1 MAIVK
6 NICKKIPENIFKEKY
21 LKKYLRIKENY
32 NKVKNY
38 KYKDNFSLITKIANY
53 ILFVLKCI
61 FEFIF
66 EILIIA
72 VICILI
78 MYLLISLYSKRY
90 IYDSIEEIPYNDVA
104 LVLGTSKYLYDGR
117 VNMYFK
123 FRMDAAYEL
132 YKNGKIKFILVSGD
146 NRHRFYN
153 EPRQMRLDLIRLG
166 VDKRHIF
173 LDFAGFRTRDSI
185 IRANKVFSLTNFTIV
200 SQPFHNERAI
210 FIARQKNINVVAY
223 NASNVRKLYRLRQF
237 PRELGAR
244 VLMILD
250 IIFNK
255 PPKFYGDN
263 ITIEETFTEP
273 ETKKSNKIDKN
284 KFKILKKEQK

>member
-1 MAIVK
+1 MIILK
-6 NICKKIPENIFKEKY
+6 NIYKKISK
-21 LKKYLRIKENY
+21 IKENY
-32 NKVKNY
+32 NAIKN
-38 KYKDNFSLITKIANY
+38 KKDKNIFSKIANY
-53 ILFVLKCI
+53 IFFILKCI
-61 FEFIF
+61 FEFLF
-66 EILIIA
+66 EIIIISAVCILII
-72 VICILI
+72 
-78 MYLLISLYSKRY
+78 YLLISFYSKKY
-90 IYDSIEEIPYNDVA
+90 IYDSIEEIPYNEVA
-104 LVLGTSKYLYDGR
+104 LVLGTSKYLYNGK

-166 VDKRHIF
+166 VDKKHIF

-185 IRANKVFSLTNFTIV
+185 IRANKVFNLTNFTIV

-210 FIARQKNINVVAY
+210 FIARQKNINAVAY
-223 NASNVRKLYRLRQF
+223 NAHNVRKLYRLRQF
-237 PRELGAR
+237 PRELAAR
-244 VLMILD
+244 ILMIFD

-263 ITIEETFTEP
+263 ITIEESKES
-273 ETKKSNKIDKN
+273 ENKKSNKIDKN
-284 KFKILKKEQK
+284 NFR

>member
-1 MAIVK
+1 MIVLK
-6 NICKKIPENIFKEKY
+6 NIYKKISK
-21 LKKYLRIKENY
+21 IKENY
-32 NKVKNY
+32 NAIKNE
-38 KYKDNFSLITKIANY
+38 KDKNIFLKILNY
-53 ILFVLKCI
+53 ILFIWKCI
-61 FEFIF
+61 FEFLF
-66 EILIIA
+66 EIFILIA
-72 VICILI
+72 ICILI
-78 MYLLISLYSKRY
+78 IYLLISFYSKKY

-104 LVLGTSKYLYDGR
+104 LVLGTSKYLYNGR

-132 YKNGKIKFILVSGD
+132 YKSGKIKFILVSGD

-166 VDKRHIF
+166 VDKKHIF

-185 IRANKVFSLTNFTIV
+185 IRANKVFNLTNFTIV

-223 NASNVRKLYRLRQF
+223 NARNVRKLYRIRQF
-237 PRELGAR
+237 PRELAAR
-244 VLMILD
+244 VLMIVD

-263 ITIEETFTEP
+263 IIIEETSNME
-273 ETKKSNKIDKN
+273 EVSKESKNKKSNKIDN
-284 KFKILKKEQK
+284 NNFK

>member
-1 MAIVK
+1 MIVLK
-6 NICKKIPENIFKEKY
+6 NIYKKISK
-21 LKKYLRIKENY
+21 IKENY
-32 NKVKNY
+32 NAIKNE
-38 KYKDNFSLITKIANY
+38 KDKNIFLKILNY
-53 ILFVLKCI
+53 IFFIWKCF
-61 FEFIF
+61 FEFLF
-66 EILIIA
+66 EIFILIA
-72 VICILI
+72 ICILI
-78 MYLLISLYSKRY
+78 IYLLISFYSKKY

-104 LVLGTSKYLYDGR
+104 LVLGTSKYLYNGR

-132 YKNGKIKFILVSGD
+132 YKSGKIKFILVSGD
-146 NRHRFYN
+146 NRNRFYN

-166 VDKRHIF
+166 VDKKHIF

-185 IRANKVFSLTNFTIV
+185 IRANKVFNLTNFTIV

-223 NASNVRKLYRLRQF
+223 NARNVRKLYRIRQF
-237 PRELGAR
+237 PRELAAR
-244 VLMILD
+244 VLMIVD

-263 ITIEETFTEP
+263 IIIEETSNME
-273 ETKKSNKIDKN
+273 EVSKESKNKKSNKIDN
-284 KFKILKKEQK
+284 NNFK